1 MLQKKINLNQQV
13 KIIYAL
19 ICAVSVIVLMFVPAS
34 VVQSWS
40 LKNFYKEYWHV
51 ADIAGGIWYIG
62 LIGIIASVVL
72 VFIGYG
78 MASFIGYCV
87 YALTMLVFFYQLFL
101 GIGNYDNGSYYSFP
115 KAGGYID
122 IFLFIGVTIMAI
134 IILKNTLS
142 DKTPVTLSNSKASV
156 GADEVLKY
164 KELLDSG
171 VITEEEF
178 EKKKKELLGL

>member
-19 ICAVSVIVLMFVPAS
+19 TCAISVIVLMFVPAS

-40 LKNFYKEYWHV
+40 LKNFYHDYGYV
-51 ADIAGGIWYIG
+51 ADIAGGIWYVG

-72 VFIGYG
+72 AFLGYG
-78 MASFIGYCV
+78 MISFISYCV
-87 YALTMLVFFYQLFL
+87 YALTMLVFFYQLFF
-101 GIGNYDNGSYYSFP
+101 GRGNYDNGSYYSFP
-115 KAGGYID
+115 KTGGYID
-122 IFLFIGVTIMAI
+122 IFLFIGVTIVAI
-134 IILKNTLS
+134 IILKSTLS
-142 DKTPVTLSNSKASV
+142 DKTPVAMSNSKVAV
-156 GADEVLKY
+156 GADEVLKF
-164 KELLDSG
+164 KELLDLG